1 MEKAIEDRYS
11 STLKVLK
18 LPEISRK
25 TWHKFPLKWNQEAK
39 NYRSPQEKQMAVRA
53 QLSDE
58 IDRKQT
64 ANLNYEQIMNY
75 LFVRYGSPSSAFELI
90 LCDLEKSPAPSN
102 STKLEH
108 NLVNTLSAVNACLQE
123 DNLIKLWS
131 ISRTTKIVNQNF
143 DAVVQR
149 DF

>member
-1 MEKAIEDRYS
+1 
-11 STLKVLK
+11 
-18 LPEISRK
+18 
-25 TWHKFPLKWNQEAK
+25 
-39 NYRSPQEKQMAVRA
+39 MAARA

-58 IDRKQT
+58 INRKQT

-108 NLVNTLSAVNACLQE
+108 NLVNTLSAVNACLQQE
-123 DNLIKLWS
+123 NLTSCQYLGQLKL
-131 ISRTTKIVNQNF
+131 
-143 DAVVQR
+143 
-149 DF
+149 